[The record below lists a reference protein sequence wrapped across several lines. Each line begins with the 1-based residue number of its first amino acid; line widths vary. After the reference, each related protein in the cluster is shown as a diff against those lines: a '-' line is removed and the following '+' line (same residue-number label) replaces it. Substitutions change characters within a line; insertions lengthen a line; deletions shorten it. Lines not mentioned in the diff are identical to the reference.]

1 MLKSNNTA
9 LVIISCVFIMLHLCG
24 CVHQP
29 VTKLPSPD
37 LSKHRYDKLVAV
49 AGFENRSTYSADK
62 LWDTSSHLLTTQ
74 LIEKGYFRVVEWER
88 MKQLFDWDLLST
100 AALVQ
105 SPVARNEAKKILLC
119 EYFMGGAVT
128 SFNVDRTA
136 RVSALSKAKSFTT
149 SIRVDLWLQDAQTG
163 EYLSASSGQGMSE
176 KIFRAGIAGG
186 QSGTW
191 DPHEADQALYQAI
204 SEALDSLVMNY
215 HRNISGRQV
224 YE

>member
-1 MLKSNNTA
+1 MFKINDAALLITA
-9 LVIISCVFIMLHLCG
+9 LVVILFTLGG
-24 CVHQP
+24 CVHQT
-29 VTKLPSPD
+29 VSAPSPSD
-37 LSKHRYDKLVAV
+37 SSIPRYDRLVAV

-62 LWDTSSHLLTTQ
+62 LWDTSSQLLTTR

-128 SFNVDRTA
+128 SFNVDRQA
-136 RVSALSKAKSFTT
+136 RVSAFSKAKSFTT
-149 SIRVDLWLQDAQTG
+149 NIRVDLWLQDAQTG
-163 EYLSASSGQGMSE
+163 EYLSAASGHGKSE
-176 KIFRAGIAGG
+176 KVFKAGIAGG

-191 DPHEADQALYQAI
+191 DTHEADQALYQAI
-204 SEALDSLVMNY
+204 SQALDSLVINY
-215 HRNISGRQV
+215 HRNISGR
-224 YE
+224 

>member
-1 MLKSNNTA
+1 MFKNNN
-9 LVIISCVFIMLHLCG
+9 VILPIIATILFLFQLGG
-24 CVHQP
+24 CAHQP
-29 VTKLPSPD
+29 VSPLSPSDFSIP
-37 LSKHRYDKLVAV
+37 RYDKLVAV

-119 EYFMGGAVT
+119 EYFVGGAVT
-128 SFNVDRTA
+128 FFNVDQTA

-163 EYLSASSGQGMSE
+163 EYLSASSGQGISE
-176 KIFRAGIAGG
+176 KVFKAGIAGG
-186 QSGTW
+186 RTGTW
-191 DPHEADQALYQAI
+191 DPHEADQALNQAI
-204 SEALDSLVMNY
+204 SQALDSLVMNY
-215 HRNISGRQV
+215 HRNISGR
-224 YE
+224 